1 MRGRARWGA
10 LALVVA
16 GVIGVLAWRS
26 ANDSS
31 DAPAAR
37 MQMVAGGVPPA
48 AASAPRNAL
57 PASAASGTAPL
68 SALGEAQRREQ
79 LVLWQGRL
87 QRAQAALAAY
97 QIAARYPHESRP
109 IEEHPD
115 QVRPFAPIT
124 EDRALRMPGGSA
136 TQGVHLR
143 TTQDRV
149 FASGNEAVRV
159 TVTLVDDNGRTLP
172 MRVVRAVAHEVN
184 PPGVADTAP
193 PVNVSAVDDGT
204 RSDAAPGDGIY
215 TAILQPALQ
224 GFAQYAGTVRLELNL
239 EYAGQPGFIYF
250 DAVYSPERAA
260 QWLPGVRE
268 VLANGSLDLFLK
280 AQVGQAGRYVVTG
293 RVDDATGKPIALLN
307 FNGEVAAGTVEFKLS
322 MFGKLL
328 RDKQPAFPLVLRD
341 VEGFLL
347 KPDTFPD
354 RVMMPRLV
362 GTVHTTRSYPLASF
376 SDAEWTSEERSRYLT
391 ELGQDVVQAENKV
404 QQLGP

>member
-1 MRGRARWGA
+1 M
-10 LALVVA
+10 LAAVA
-16 GVIGVLAWRS
+16 VLSLIGMLAWKY
-26 ANDSS
+26 ANVS
-31 DAPAAR
+31 DEAPGGRMQMTALPAAR
-37 MQMVAGGVPPA
+37 PA
-48 AASAPRNAL
+48 SMASGPGPSAP
-57 PASAASGTAPL
+57 SASGTAPL
-68 SALGEAQRREQ
+68 SALGEAQRRE
-79 LVLWQGRL
+79 LLALWQGRL
-87 QRAQAALAAY
+87 QRARAALAAY

-115 QVRPFAPIT
+115 QVHPFAPIT

-149 FASGNEAVRV
+149 FASGAEAVRV

-172 MRVVRAVAHEVN
+172 LRVLRAVAHEVN
-184 PPGVADTAP
+184 PAGVADSAP
-193 PVNVSAVDDGT
+193 PFTVPVNDSGT
-204 RSDAAPGDGIY
+204 NGDAAPGDGIY
-215 TAILQPALQ
+215 TAVLQPAAQ
-224 GFAQYAGTVRLELNL
+224 GFGRFAGTVRLEMNL

-250 DAVYSPERAA
+250 DAVYSPDRAA

-280 AQVGQAGRYVVTG
+280 AQVGQAGRYLVTG

-307 FNGEVAAGTVEFKLS
+307 FNGEVAAGTVEFRLPL
-322 MFGKLL
+322 FGKLV
-328 RDKQPAFPLVLRD
+328 RDKQPTFPLVLRD

-376 SDAEWTSEERSRYLT
+376 SDAEWTSEERTRYLT
-391 ELGQDVVQAENKV
+391 ELGQDVVLAEDKV